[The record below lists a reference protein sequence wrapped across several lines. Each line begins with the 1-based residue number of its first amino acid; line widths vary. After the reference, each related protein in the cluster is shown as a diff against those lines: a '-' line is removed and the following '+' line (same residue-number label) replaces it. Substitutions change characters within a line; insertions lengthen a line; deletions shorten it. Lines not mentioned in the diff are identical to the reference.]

1 MTVIFMLIGGAAVF
15 SGLFMVYAALCFFTL
30 DGLEFMNVLTD
41 GAREYGKYPIGI
53 YGKRMLQFCTV
64 IVPYALIQYYPLLY
78 LLGRTTS
85 LWNMVMPLFA
95 AIFLIPCYALWRV
108 GVRHYKSS
116 GS

>member
-1 MTVIFMLIGGAAVF
+1 ML
-15 SGLFMVYAALCFFTL
+15 L
-30 DGLEFMNVLTD
+30 
-41 GAREYGKYPIGI
+41 
-53 YGKRMLQFCTV
+53 FCTL

-85 LWNMVMPLFA
+85 LLNMVMPLFA
-95 AIFLIPCYALWRV
+95 VLFLIPCYVLWRV